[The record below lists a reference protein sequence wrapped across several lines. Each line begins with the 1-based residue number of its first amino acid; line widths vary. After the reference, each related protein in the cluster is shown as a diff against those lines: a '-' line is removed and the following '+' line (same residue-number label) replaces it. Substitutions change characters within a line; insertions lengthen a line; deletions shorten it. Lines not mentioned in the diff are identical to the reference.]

1 MRFPKF
7 ETGFNLIDN
16 LWAGF
21 FKGRTYLI
29 TGPVNSGKTTFCLQF
44 ASKGLASKEKVV
56 FFTDERTEDVLL
68 RSEGLQFDLSLS
80 LELGDFLIFNLGN
93 RRVSLSD
100 SLLHKTITEVSQ
112 IVEQEKPTRLIFDQF
127 TPFLQFENH
136 EVLKNEIAE
145 LVDSLEKF
153 KVTSVITVGEPASEP
168 AEKILEFL
176 SSFATATLKLSGADL
191 EEKRTIK
198 LNARLG
204 HYPSSYLASFV
215 IQPKIGLTELIIPP
229 APPPASGLPKESIRS
244 PGGSTLEPETVESP
258 ESQPTEKIETPV
270 IEKEVPAEPAPA
282 SAKAVTI
289 PHEQVEAKPDQTI
302 SKATPI
308 DLDTKISDIPKSI
321 VIGENIPEYP
331 TQDLDRDDFTGFYNF
346 NGMLN
351 IINKAIE
358 KNTKFSLMIVRM
370 VKGVDSRAIRLLLSQ
385 DLASAIKGALN
396 RPVPVGRYSDKI
408 IVFLHRANK
417 LESENMAQAV
427 ETKVLATLTAQN
439 ETLKTLEIKTDVY
452 SYPDDIQRIQQVE
465 AIVQTGEED

>member
-1 MRFPKF
+1 MLFPKF

-44 ASKGLASKEKVV
+44 GSKGLASKEKVV

-68 RSEGLQFDLSLS
+68 RSEGLQFDLSPS

-93 RRVSLSD
+93 KRVSLSD

-112 IVEQEKPTRLIFDQF
+112 IVEKEKPTRLIIDQF
-127 TPFLQFENH
+127 TPFLQFENQ
-136 EVLKNEIAE
+136 EVLKSEIAE

-153 KVTSVITVGEPASEP
+153 KVTTVITVGEPASEL

-176 SSFATATLKLSGADL
+176 SSLATATLKLSGANL
-191 EEKRTIK
+191 EEKRTIT

-204 HYPSSYLASFV
+204 HYPASYSASF
-215 IQPKIGLTELIIPP
+215 IILPKIGLTELIIPP
-229 APPPASGLPKESIRS
+229 APPPASSILKESIRPS
-244 PGGSTLEPETVESP
+244 GESTIEPKTVEPP

-270 IEKEVPAEPAPA
+270 IEKQEPVEPAPV
-282 SAKAVTI
+282 SAKEVTT
-289 PHEQVEAKPDQTI
+289 PVERVEAKLDQAI
-302 SKATPI
+302 PKATPI

-321 VIGENIPEYP
+321 MIGENIPEYP
-331 TQDLDRDDFTGFYNF
+331 TRDLDRDDFTGFYNF
-346 NGMLN
+346 DGLLN
-351 IINKAIE
+351 IIARAIE

-370 VKGVDSRAIRLLLSQ
+370 VKGVDSRAKRLLLSQ

-408 IVFLHRANK
+408 IVFLQRINK
-417 LESENMAQAV
+417 PESENMAQTV
-427 ETKVLATLTAQN
+427 EVKALATLTAQN

>member
-1 MRFPKF
+1 MLFPKF

-21 FKGRTYLI
+21 FKGRIYLI

-44 ASKGLASKEKVV
+44 ASKGIASKEKVV

-68 RSEGLQFDLSLS
+68 RSEGLQFDLSSS

-93 RRVSLSD
+93 KRVSPSD
-100 SLLHKTITEVSQ
+100 SLLHQTIIEVLQ
-112 IVEQEKPTRLIFDQF
+112 IIEKEKPTRLIFDQF
-127 TPFLQFENH
+127 TPFLQFENQ
-136 EVLKNEIAE
+136 EVLKSEIAE

-153 KVTSVITVGEPASEP
+153 KVTTVITVGEPASEP

-176 SSFATATLKLSGADL
+176 SSLATATLKLSVANL
-191 EEKRTIK
+191 EEKRTIT

-204 HYPSSYLASFV
+204 HYPSSYSASFV

-229 APPPASGLPKESIRS
+229 APPPASGIPKESIR
-244 PGGSTLEPETVESP
+244 PTGESTIAPETVESP

-270 IEKEVPAEPAPA
+270 IEKEVPVESAPA
-282 SAKAVTI
+282 SAKAVTT
-289 PHEQVEAKPDQTI
+289 PREQVEAKPDQAI

-331 TQDLDRDDFTGFYNF
+331 TRDLERDDLTGLYNF
-346 NGMLN
+346 DGLLN
-351 IINKAIE
+351 IISKAIE
-358 KNTKFSLMIVRM
+358 KNNKFSLMIVRM
-370 VKGVDSRAIRLLLSQ
+370 VKGVDSRAKRLLLSQ
-385 DLASAIKGALN
+385 NLASAIKGALN

-417 LESENMAQAV
+417 SESENMAQAV
-427 ETKVLATLTAQN
+427 ETKALATLTAQN

-452 SYPDDIQRIQQVE
+452 TYPDDIHRIEQVE
-465 AIVQTGEED
+465 AIVQAGEAE